1 MLASIKDPNE
11 AIILLPKRNSYQTS
25 TIQNK
30 VLYKRQTLTIYNESR
45 IRSRQTKTLQ
55 QTMIIHFIR
64 KFKQMCYLLKVKVAF
79 ETTFTSLAMIYEK
92 LFPWEV

>member
-1 MLASIKDPNE
+1 M
-11 AIILLPKRNSYQTS
+11 
-25 TIQNK
+25 
-30 VLYKRQTLTIYNESR
+30 SR

>member
-1 MLASIKDPNE
+1 MLASNN
-11 AIILLPKRNSYQTS
+11 IIDEQKRLLDKYYPKQRA
-25 TIQNK
+25 
-30 VLYKRQTLTIYNESR
+30 LERQTLTLYNENR
-45 IRSRQTKTLQ
+45 IRARQNRALPQ
-55 QTMIIHFIR
+55 VIMIIHFIQ